1 MTLRILTL
9 TTLLTAG
16 SLLAGCANNADS
28 ICEKRQSC
36 FNDNLDTEK
45 CAEDIDHWVHD
56 KNEDERSDRVE
67 ECARCIDDRS
77 CAQVLESCV
86 DDCYDI
92 P

>member
-9 TTLLTAG
+9 TTVLAFG
-16 SLLAGCANNADS
+16 SLLAGCSNNADS

-36 FNDNLDTEK
+36 FDDDLDTGK
-45 CAEDIDHWVHD
+45 CAEKIDEWVED
-56 KNEDERSDRVE
+56 KDEDKRRDRVE

-77 CAQVLESCV
+77 CAEVLESCV
-86 DDCYDI
+86 DDCFNI